1 MPVEG
6 ASFSTSPTRKARSWA
21 GRGGGRLDV
30 VAGQRPLRA
39 SEPGRGRPTLKGG
52 KTMAAKGKK
61 AGTEKAATSGKPKP
75 KKKTS
80 RGK

>member
-1 MPVEG
+1 VTIRFND
-6 ASFSTSPTRKARSWA
+6 AWKRKANLE
-21 GRGGGRLDV
+21 RG
-30 VAGQRPLRA
+30 
-39 SEPGRGRPTLKGG
+39 E
-52 KTMAAKGKK
+52 TMATKRKK

>member
-1 MPVEG
+1 
-6 ASFSTSPTRKARSWA
+6 
-21 GRGGGRLDV
+21 
-30 VAGQRPLRA
+30 
-39 SEPGRGRPTLKGG
+39 
-52 KTMAAKGKK
+52 MAAKGKKK

>member
-1 MPVEG
+1 
-6 ASFSTSPTRKARSWA
+6 
-21 GRGGGRLDV
+21 
-30 VAGQRPLRA
+30 
-39 SEPGRGRPTLKGG
+39 
-52 KTMAAKGKK
+52 MATKKGKR